1 MRGYIINGLVIL
13 TLLSGCATTGTTAIA
28 NENQQTVEQKI
39 KVGKTT
45 KTEIKTMYGEPTN
58 VATGNGF
65 ENWTYS
71 FSQSKT
77 DPKMYIPLVGIFMA
91 KDSIKANTLY
101 VSFDKKGVVNDY
113 RFSAQNNS
121 ITRY

>member
-1 MRGYIINGLVIL
+1 MKVLLTTIL
-13 TLLSGCATTGTTAIA
+13 FSSALISGCATTGTTTIA

-39 KVGKTT
+39 KIGKTT
-45 KTEIKTMYGEPTN
+45 KAEVKTMYGEPTN